1 MYLSCL
7 IHHERNSMEEVKNE
21 NLEVEIDKV
30 NKVEEAEQ
38 KMRDKKNTFTLIYI
52 LVGLFGIAVLGMLI
66 YAFIV
71 TR

>member
-1 MYLSCL
+1 
-7 IHHERNSMEEVKNE
+7 MEEVKKETLETKMKKEEEELKKE
-21 NLEVEIDKV
+21 N
-30 NKVEEAEQ
+30 
-38 KMRDKKNTFTLIYI
+38 KKNTFTLIYI